1 MAKDLGGIS
10 AHRLLLASDAVLEA
24 VRVIARPGGRA
35 PYPPSLVGSP
45 TQPAALSGFSMDEV
59 TEATRMLMRL
69 GFLEGA

>member
-1 MAKDLGGIS
+1 MARDLGIS
-10 AHRLLLASDAVLEA
+10 AHRLLLSSDAVLEA
-24 VRVIARPGGRA
+24 VRVLARPGGRA

-45 TQPAALSGFSMDEV
+45 TQPSVLDGFTMDEV